1 MYLKKLAVFNERH
14 YRYEGYQH
22 KLLCHSLLL
31 SVQNFLCEFCSPD
44 LGRNPSLPSFPSL
57 LPLFFP
63 VSFQRWLQLCS
74 GSQFSS
80 SELQKILNRKNQHCL
95 RTHETCTFSSH
106 TQTPQMPRHYLP
118 EDRNWLFCFWLL
130 LLLLIIIFYLYKV
143 HQWSPSF
150 LAPRTG
156 FREDNFSIDQG
167 WKNGLGMIQ
176 VIYTHCAHDFYYYYI
191 SSTSD
196 HQTLDLRGW
205 RLLRYGIG

>member
-1 MYLKKLAVFNERH
+1 MKGIIGMEVTNISFSVIPCCRQ
-14 YRYEGYQH
+14 YRISSVSCVLQTYGGIRPY
-22 KLLCHSLLL
+22 LL
-31 SVQNFLCEFCSPD
+31 SLVYSH
-44 LGRNPSLPSFPSL
+44 S
-57 LPLFFP
+57 
-63 VSFQRWLQLCS
+63 SFQSHFKGDSNCAQVPTS
-74 GSQFSS
+74 V
-80 SELQKILNRKNQHCL
+80 LQKILNRKNQHCL

-106 TQTPQMPRHYLP
+106 TQTPQIPRHYDP
-118 EDRNWLFCFWLL
+118 ENRNWLFCFWWLL
-130 LLLLIIIFYLYKV
+130 LLLTIIFYLYKV

-150 LAPRTG
+150 LAPGTG

-176 VIYTHCAHDFYYYYI
+176 VYYTHCAHYFYYYYI